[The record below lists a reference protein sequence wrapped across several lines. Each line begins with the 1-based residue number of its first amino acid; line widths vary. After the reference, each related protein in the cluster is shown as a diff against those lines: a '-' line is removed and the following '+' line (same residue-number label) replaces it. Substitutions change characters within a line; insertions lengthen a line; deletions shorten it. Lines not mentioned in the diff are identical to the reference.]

1 MLITLYEF
9 EKLVRIED
17 RLNQLECKLRR
28 MDEND
33 AIFKDD
39 VLGILKDTTFEA
51 AYPYMS
57 PSELRCSQ
65 VNELDPDEDAV
76 KISMRRFENYIIK
89 KEITNQVCKLMIK
102 DRFQT
107 VKVKRIIE
115 ICEYELMS
123 PYEKEER
130 VKLFAELEEEG
141 ATDAGADQEDE

>member
-141 ATDAGADQEDE
+141 AADAGADQEDE